1 MLGEG
6 GAGRGGLAGVRVR
19 EWELGRGTALGRAEQ
34 AGRAGGCS
42 WLGGFRPGLVS
53 RLG

>member
-19 EWELGRGTALGRAEQ
+19 AWGLGRGTASDWAEQ
-34 AGRAGGCS
+34 AGRAGGVS
-42 WLGGFRPGLVS
+42 WVEGFRPGLV
-53 RLG
+53 RELG